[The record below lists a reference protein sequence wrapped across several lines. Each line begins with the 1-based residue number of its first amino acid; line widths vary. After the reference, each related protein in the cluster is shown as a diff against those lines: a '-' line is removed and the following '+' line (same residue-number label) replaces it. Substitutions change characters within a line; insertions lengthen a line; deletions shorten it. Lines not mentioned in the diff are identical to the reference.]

1 MKEMETRTVVVGSGC
16 AGLNAADWLY
26 DLGERDFILLTE
38 DMNSGTSR
46 NTGSD
51 KQTYYKLS
59 LAGDEPDSIGS
70 LAASLQYGD
79 VNEDTALCE
88 AANSTKCFYKLVLL
102 GVPFPCNEYGEYA
115 GYQTDHDTKRRATSA
130 GPLTSR
136 YMTEAL
142 EQSVLNKG
150 IHVLDHAV
158 AFRILTDNEG
168 VKALDC
174 WLAEEHDWLRIWCAH
189 VVLCTGGPAQIYRD
203 SVYPESQHGMSG
215 LAFEAGAGGANLN
228 RWQYGLASVAFRWNV
243 SGSYQQVIPRYV
255 SVDPEGRERE
265 FLTEELGLAEALNMT
280 FLKGYQWPFDERKT
294 DGSSRVDI
302 LTKREIDRGCRV
314 YMDFRVNPTGFSAS
328 LLNSEAAGYLAS
340 SGALQG
346 TPIERLEAMNPQAI
360 KLYLSHGIDLQTDR
374 LEVRVCAQHH
384 NGGIAVDADWQTC
397 VPGLYTCG
405 EAAGTFGKARPGGSA
420 LNSTQVG
427 SMRAAEHIARKSS
440 RRVHRI
446 QAEFCAPDLP
456 AGDAGEL
463 MLEIQSEMSRV
474 AAFQRDEEGM
484 AFLLARDEKLLRN
497 TTSADLEEPNLR
509 QRLMLKD
516 ALITQREVLN
526 AMLYASRHSG
536 EGILYTNNGTS
547 RFAPPRT
554 ADKRELWFET
564 VWRQYRS
571 NQHHFSLSE
580 H

>member
-1 MKEMETRTVVVGSGC
+1 MKEMETRTVVIGSGC

-59 LAGDEPDSIGS
+59 LAGDEPDSVGE
-70 LAASLQYGD
+70 LAASLRHGD
-79 VNEDTALCE
+79 VNGDTALCE
-88 AANSTKCFYKLVLL
+88 AANSVKCFYKLVLL
-102 GVPFPCNEYGEYA
+102 GVPFPCNAYGEYA
-115 GYQTDHDTKRRATSA
+115 GYQTDHDTRRRATSA

-142 EQSVLNKG
+142 ERSVRVKG
-150 IHVLDHAV
+150 IRVVDQAV
-158 AFRILTDNEG
+158 AFRILTDGEG
-168 VKALDC
+168 VAGLDC
-174 WLAEEHDWLRIWCAH
+174 WLMEERDWLRIRCAH

-215 LAFEAGAGGANLN
+215 LAFAAGARGANLN
-228 RWQYGLASVAFRWNV
+228 QWQYGLASVAFRWNV

-255 SVDPEGRERE
+255 SVDAEGRERE
-265 FLTEELGLAEALNMT
+265 FLTEALGLAEAVNMT
-280 FLKGYQWPFDERKT
+280 FLKGYQWPFDENKT
-294 DGSSRVDI
+294 EGSSRVDI
-302 LTKREIDRGCRV
+302 LTKRETDLGRRV
-314 YMDFRVNPTGFSAS
+314 YMDFRANPTGFSPDLLSPEAS
-328 LLNSEAAGYLAS
+328 GYLTS

-360 KLYLSHGIDLQTDR
+360 ELYQSHGIDLWTEP

-397 VPGLYTCG
+397 VPGLYVCG

-440 RRVHRI
+440 RKLKDI
-446 QAEFCAPDLP
+446 QAAFCAPDVP
-456 AGDAGEL
+456 AGDVREL
-463 MLEIQSEMSRV
+463 MREIQSEMSRV
-474 AAFQRDEEGM
+474 AAFQRDAEGM
-484 AFLLARDEKLLRN
+484 ARLLARDEALLRE
-497 TTSADLEEPNLR
+497 TMPADLTDPDLQE
-509 QRLMLKD
+509 RLMLKD
-516 ALITQREVLN
+516 ALMTQREVLS
-526 AMLYASRHSG
+526 AMLYASRCPG
-536 EGILYTNNGTS
+536 EGVLCTERGVSGYA
-547 RFAPPRT
+547 APR
-554 ADKRELWFET
+554 AAAGRDLWFET

-571 NQHHFSLSE
+571 GNHGK
-580 H
+580 